1 MNKFIRT
8 FDDYETPMVPYS
20 LKVTKEAIENLANNF
35 LKEVGKDFDLRKGKE
50 FNKKKGNCAW
60 FTEFFYEW
68 SEINRIPAKI
78 IYFDETEKA
87 KDAHIAILIDDF
99 VLDFAYKQ
107 FSKDKDQVYKISK
120 LKEYSKLGYDPDK
133 TDIVD
138 EFPSWVDDIY
148 PLDAKK

>member
-20 LKVTKEAIENLANNF
+20 LKVTKEGIENIANNF
-35 LKEVGKDFDLRKGKE
+35 LREVGKDYDLRKGKE
-50 FNKKKGNCAW
+50 FDKKKGNCAW

-99 VLDFAYKQ
+99 VLDFAY
-107 FSKDKDQVYKISK
+107 
-120 LKEYSKLGYDPDK
+120 
-133 TDIVD
+133 
-138 EFPSWVDDIY
+138 
-148 PLDAKK
+148 